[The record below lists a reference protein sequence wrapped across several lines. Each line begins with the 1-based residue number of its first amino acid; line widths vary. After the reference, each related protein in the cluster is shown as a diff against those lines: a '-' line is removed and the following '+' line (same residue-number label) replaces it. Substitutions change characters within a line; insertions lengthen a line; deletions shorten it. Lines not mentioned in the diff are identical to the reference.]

1 MRYLLISIFCCLI
14 SCASYTKKNDF
25 LGAELVNE
33 VIHNPYFSDASK
45 DYVYK
50 AKIDV
55 YNKIFGG
62 IFIVKKIAKNNHRIV
77 FTTEMGSKI
86 FDFSYKDDNFKV
98 NYILEEMDKKI
109 LLNILEKD
117 FRVLIRENE
126 KVLSKSVKDNFTLL
140 ETKIV
145 NKKYFYT
152 FKDEK
157 LNSISRVN
165 MGKEKVQFL
174 FSNIN
179 TNTAKNIQILHHN
192 IKLTIKLKSIN

>member
-14 SCASYTKKNDF
+14 SCASYTKKNNF
-25 LGAELVNE
+25 LEAESVNE

-55 YNKIFGG
+55 YNKSFGG
-62 IFIVKKIAKNNHRIV
+62 IFIVKKIAKNSHRVV
-77 FTTEMGSKI
+77 FTTEMGNKI
-86 FDFSYKDDNFKV
+86 FDFLFQDDDFKV

-126 KVLSKSVKDNFTLL
+126 NVLSKSINDNLTLL

-145 NKKYFYT
+145 NKKYFYA
-152 FKDEK
+152 FKGEK
-157 LNSISRVN
+157 LNSISRVS
-165 MGKEKVQFL
+165 MGKERVVFL
-174 FSNIN
+174 FSKISDAS
-179 TNTAKNIQILHHN
+179 AKNIQILHKN
-192 IKLTIKLKSIN
+192 IKLTINLKSI